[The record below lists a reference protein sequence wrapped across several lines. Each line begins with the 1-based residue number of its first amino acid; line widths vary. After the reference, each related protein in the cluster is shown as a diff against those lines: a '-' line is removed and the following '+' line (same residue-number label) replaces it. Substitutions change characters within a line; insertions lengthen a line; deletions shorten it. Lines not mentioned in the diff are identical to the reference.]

1 MKKALAALVL
11 SATVLL
17 LVVAGCCSSSA
28 EGSSVGAPEV
38 DAQRSR
44 GTEFV
49 SQPGEV
55 GPPRWSVLKPDSW
68 AVDDDTP
75 GFDDTLSCT
84 RKRTATSPAARDV
97 AGFASKNAPNPD
109 VGSAELLQVG
119 IDMVTSVAKGAEV
132 TSTPTTIDGHDA
144 MVIETRGDLGYLT
157 LASKSTVIAVPRIDG
172 PGLAILFLTTTVSDG
187 ATQQQIDD
195 VEQLHNTIKIL

>member
-75 GFDDTLSCT
+75 GFDDTLSFT

>member
-17 LVVAGCCSSSA
+17 PVVAGCSSSA

-55 GPPRWSVLKPDSW
+55 GPPRWSVLKPDGW

-195 VEQLHNTIKIL
+195 AEQLHDTIKIL

>member
-1 MKKALAALVL
+1 MKKALGALVF

-17 LVVAGCCSSSA
+17 PVVAGCSSSA

-75 GFDDTLSCT
+75 GFDDTLSFT
-84 RKRTATSPAARDV
+84 RKRTVTSPAALD
-97 AGFASKNAPNPD
+97 FADFAANNATDPD

-119 IDMVTSVAKGAEV
+119 VDAVTSVAKGAEV
-132 TSTPTTIDGHDA
+132 TSRSTTVDGHDA
-144 MVIETRGDLGYLT
+144 MVVETRGDLGDVT
-157 LASKSTVIAVPRIDG
+157 IASKSTAIAVARVDG
-172 PGLAILFLTTTVSDG
+172 PGLALLILSTTVSDG

-195 VEQLHNTIKIL
+195 VKRRDNTIKLL